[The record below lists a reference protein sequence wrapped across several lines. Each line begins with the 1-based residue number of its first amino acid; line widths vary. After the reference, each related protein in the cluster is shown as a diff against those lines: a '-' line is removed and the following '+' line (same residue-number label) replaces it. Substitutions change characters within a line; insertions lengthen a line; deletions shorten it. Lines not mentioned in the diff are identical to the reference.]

1 MKIALK
7 IATSLFA
14 IALVA
19 IAAQQYRYA
28 KLRDDFVA
36 DRQAI
41 FHSSSVFHVVT
52 LLTLAAEQEL
62 LSAVGSFADV
72 S

>member
-41 FHSSSVFHVVT
+41 FHSMAWMKPGPDSRR
-52 LLTLAAEQEL
+52 LLAGVPDIRCL
-62 LSAVGSFADV
+62 L
-72 S
+72 